1 MAHHQKFWMTNI
13 CHLYKLSGDLAKAKR
28 QRQISKVLSTTLDV
42 LSIISKVLSTI
53 LNFLSIIS
61 KVLSTTLNF
70 LSIISKVLS
79 TIYIYAKAKRQLQS
93 AQSERISTTRYRD
106 EP

>member
-13 CHLYKLSGDLAKAKR
+13 CHLYKLSGDWAKAKR
-28 QRQISKVLSTTLDV
+28 QRQ
-42 LSIISKVLSTI
+42 
-53 LNFLSIIS
+53 IS

-79 TIYIYAKAKRQLQS
+79 TIYIYAKAKQQQQVFSVAKAKRQLQMFS
-93 AQSERISTTRYRD
+93 CSESEATATKRPIGTDFNHTLW
-106 EP
+106 